1 MKTNRAWIWL
11 PTVFAIVHESIVQAG
26 KIFISGHER
35 LLICISG
42 YFKLAIFKGPYS
54 DLAICV
60 SKVHCIPQ
68 KKKRKT
74 THLS

>member
-11 PTVFAIVHESIVQAG
+11 PTVFAIVHESILQAG

-42 YFKLAIFKGPYS
+42 YFKLAIFKGP
-54 DLAICV
+54 
-60 SKVHCIPQ
+60 
-68 KKKRKT
+68 
-74 THLS
+74 